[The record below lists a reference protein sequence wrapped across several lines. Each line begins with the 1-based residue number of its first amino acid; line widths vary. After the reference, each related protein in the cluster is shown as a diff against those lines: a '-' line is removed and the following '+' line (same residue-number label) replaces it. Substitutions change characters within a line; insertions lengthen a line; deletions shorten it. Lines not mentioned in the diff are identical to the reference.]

1 MPGNLRPFDLLMY
14 VALAEFG
21 LAFVAFLLKQRRLG
35 WGQYALAFSMAA
47 ALVVI
52 RAIQVGHAPMRNL
65 FEVFLLLAA
74 LMFPLSL
81 FSRFVLKVRGE
92 MFDVLTAAVLLVPPA
107 FVFSAEPQP
116 LPPALQSPFFAPHV
130 SAYMLAYVILAKAA
144 VAGVA
149 GRIREKKNCGLVLR
163 SEAPLRRVAL
173 RIVDCGLKD
182 TDRAVYRL
190 VCLGFPFLTAGLLS
204 GALWGKQAWGD
215 WWNWDPKELWSL
227 ATWLIYVAYFHI
239 RGMAAHRRPMVE
251 ISLVVV
257 GLVFIVITLLWVNL
271 SRLFPGLHSYAT

>member
-1 MPGNLRPFDLLMY
+1 MFGNLSPQDMLVY
-14 VALAEFG
+14 VAMAEFVLAL
-21 LAFVAFLLKQRRLG
+21 LAFVIRQKRLG
-35 WGQYALAFSMAA
+35 WAMYALAFVMAA
-47 ALVVI
+47 ATVVFRTI
-52 RAIQVGHAPMRNL
+52 HVGHAPMRNL
-65 FEVFLLLAA
+65 YEVFLVLAA

-92 MFDVLTAAVLLVPPA
+92 VFDVLTAAVLLVPPA
-107 FVFSAEPQP
+107 FVFSADPAP

-144 VAGVA
+144 VVGMV
-149 GRIREKKNCGLVLR
+149 GILRERRNSRFQISDFRLKNTQ
-163 SEAPLRRVAL
+163 
-173 RIVDCGLKD
+173 KD
-182 TDRAVYRL
+182 DISYDNAAYRL

-215 WWNWDPKELWSL
+215 WWNWDPKELWSF
-227 ATWLIYVAYFHI
+227 ATWLIYAIYFHV
-239 RGMAAHRRPMVE
+239 RAMSRRRPTVQVA
-251 ISLVVV
+251 IVVA